1 MKILSEFKRIGH
13 IKVTG
18 GSKLEAPLEQIVYKI
33 LETLPQSH
41 LSFVKEIRVGD
52 YEIQDSLGIYSLY
65 DSGIVYI
72 DRDIKSNE
80 ELFLSLI
87 HEIGH
92 AVEENNFDLLYGDEQ
107 VIKEFISKRKALT
120 RKLEVHGYDVSSF
133 DIEELSY
140 SKENDLFLLDYI
152 GYDKLRSLISG
163 IFLDPYSVTSL
174 REYYATAFERYATD
188 PQAARRL
195 EAVSPKLL
203 EKLKQLFEESR

>member
-72 DRDIKSNE
+72 DRDIK
-80 ELFLSLI
+80 F
-87 HEIGH
+87 
-92 AVEENNFDLLYGDEQ
+92 
-107 VIKEFISKRKALT
+107 
-120 RKLEVHGYDVSSF
+120 
-133 DIEELSY
+133 
-140 SKENDLFLLDYI
+140 
-152 GYDKLRSLISG
+152 
-163 IFLDPYSVTSL
+163 
-174 REYYATAFERYATD
+174 
-188 PQAARRL
+188 
-195 EAVSPKLL
+195 
-203 EKLKQLFEESR
+203 